1 MGNIG
6 ILILGAVLIIAVL
19 FIGYK
24 MDTAAEKAPKMRAP
38 KKPKAPKKKVKVK
51 EEYDEEPLDEESDDK
66 FPTDLSDDNIE
77 DYTEEVYES
86 DDIEQED
93 LVEDSAYEDE
103 DVSLFSTS
111 DNVESTFNNDI
122 DNELSFETE
131 EPVASK
137 KPVVESYEPEELPEE
152 KSQEVDDFSSTM
164 IFDTDKLNGELEEI
178 DKMDDLNAMLDMVG
192 DLERVGNMQ
201 SDYSNSNNHSE
212 PEDFSEPVYDIDDKI
227 KALDEDDYSVNSAPV
242 VEDTVNEGPIKPD
255 TDDAESFMNQL
266 KKLQETA
273 EADDFSGF
281 VVDNKDKE
289 LKETH
294 KRYTKKKSVISEEA
308 QQISFMPE
316 ENETEEDI
324 SLGDSGM
331 DMNFLAEMEKNLK
344 ANQKERLAKN
354 KTKKTTKK
362 DDK

>member
-24 MDTAAEKAPKMRAP
+24 MDIAAEKAPKM
-38 KKPKAPKKKVKVK
+38 KAPKKQKAQKNKTKVK
-51 EEYDEEPLDEESDDK
+51 EEYIEEPLDEENDDE
-66 FPTDLSDDNIE
+66 FPTDLSDNNME
-77 DYTEEVYES
+77 DYAEETYES
-86 DDIEQED
+86 DDDINQED

-122 DNELSFETE
+122 DNELYFETA
-131 EPVASK
+131 EPAASK
-137 KPVVESYEPEELPEE
+137 KPVTESYEAEEISENQP
-152 KSQEVDDFSSTM
+152 QETDDFSSTM
-164 IFDTDKLNGELEEI
+164 IFDTNKLNGELEEI

-201 SDYSNSNNHSE
+201 NDYSE

-227 KALDEDDYSVNSAPV
+227 KALDEDDYIVNSAPV
-242 VEDTVNEGPIKPD
+242 VEDTVSEGPIQSD
-255 TDDAESFMNQL
+255 TDDAESFMNEL
-266 KKLQETA
+266 KKMQETA
-273 EADDFSGF
+273 AADDFSGF
-281 VVDNKDKE
+281 VVENKDKE

-294 KRYTKKKSVISEEA
+294 KKYTKKKPVISEEIE
-308 QQISFMPE
+308 QISFMPE
-316 ENETEEDI
+316 ENETQEDI

>member
-24 MDTAAEKAPKMRAP
+24 MDTAAEKAPKMKAP
-38 KKPKAPKKKVKVK
+38 KKPKAKKMKTKAK
-51 EEYDEEPLDEESDDK
+51 EEYVDEPLSGKDDE
-66 FPTDLSDDNIE
+66 FPTDLSDDN
-77 DYTEEVYES
+77 TEETYES
-86 DDIEQED
+86 DDDINQED

-131 EPVASK
+131 EPISNK
-137 KPVVESYEPEELPEE
+137 EPVVENKEAE
-152 KSQEVDDFSSTM
+152 KTQEDDDFSSTM
-164 IFDTDKLNGELEEI
+164 VFDTDKLNGELEEI
-178 DKMDDLNAMLDMVG
+178 DKMDDLNSMLDMAG

-201 SDYSNSNNHSE
+201 SDYSNSN
-212 PEDFSEPVYDIDDKI
+212 DYSEPVYDIDDKI

-242 VEDTVNEGPIKPD
+242 VEDTVSEGPIKQD
-255 TDDAESFMNQL
+255 TDDAESFMNEL

-281 VVDNKDKE
+281 VVDNKNKE

-294 KRYTKKKSVISEEA
+294 KKYTKKKPVISKEIE
-308 QQISFMPE
+308 QISFMPE
-316 ENETEEDI
+316 ENETQEDI
-324 SLGDSGM
+324 SLGNSGM

>member
-24 MDTAAEKAPKMRAP
+24 MDIAAEKAPKM
-38 KKPKAPKKKVKVK
+38 KAPKKQKAQKNKTKVK
-51 EEYDEEPLDEESDDK
+51 EEYIEEPLSEKDDE
-66 FPTDLSDDNIE
+66 FPTYLSDDN
-77 DYTEEVYES
+77 TEETYES
-86 DDIEQED
+86 DDDINQED

-131 EPVASK
+131 EPISNK
-137 KPVVESYEPEELPEE
+137 EPVVENKEAE
-152 KSQEVDDFSSTM
+152 KTQEDDDFSSTM
-164 IFDTDKLNGELEEI
+164 VFDTDKLNGELEEI
-178 DKMDDLNAMLDMVG
+178 DKMDDLNSMLDMVG

-201 SDYSNSNNHSE
+201 SDYS
-212 PEDFSEPVYDIDDKI
+212 EPVYDIDDKI
-227 KALDEDDYSVNSAPV
+227 KALDEDDYIVNSAPV
-242 VEDTVNEGPIKPD
+242 VEDTVSEGPIQSD
-255 TDDAESFMNQL
+255 TDDAESFMNEL
-266 KKLQETA
+266 KKMQETA

-281 VVDNKDKE
+281 VVENKDKE

-294 KRYTKKKSVISEEA
+294 KKYTKKKPVISEEIE
-308 QQISFMPE
+308 QISFMPE
-316 ENETEEDI
+316 ENETQEDI